1 MKKQFDERIYSSIS
15 LTKLTILAIN
25 EIVGNG
31 EECAY
36 ERVVKECFTLFPKR
50 FSFQRYPEWP
60 DGTRVKIEILRC
72 RDNGWVTGNEKSGF
86 QITLLG
92 KRVAQEVLKDLQQER
107 VKKQRTGQIR
117 DRGDTII
124 KYLKESEP
132 FRRFQQNKE
141 DFNISE
147 GEFRRLLVATFETPP
162 RVLKQNLNYC
172 LDICKQYGENELF
185 KFLKQC
191 EKQKESLLKSY
202 IKSKKNKILK
212 EEKNERKRV

>member
-1 MKKQFDERIYSSIS
+1 MIMKKQFDERIYSSIS

-25 EIVGNG
+25 EIVSNR

-50 FSFQRYPEWP
+50 FSFQRYTEWP

-72 RDNGWVTGNEKSGF
+72 RDNGWVTGNEKNGF

-92 KRVAQEVLKDLQQER
+92 KRAAQEVLKDLQEER

-124 KYLKESEP
+124 KYLKESVS

-185 KFLKQC
+185 EFLKQC
-191 EKQKESLLKSY
+191 EKQKESLLKTY

-212 EEKNERKRV
+212 GGKNE

>member
-25 EIVGNG
+25 EIVSNR

-72 RDNGWVTGNEKSGF
+72 RDNGWVTGNEKNGF

-92 KRVAQEVLKDLQQER
+92 KRAAQEVLKDLQEER

-124 KYLKESEP
+124 KYLKESVS

-185 KFLKQC
+185 EFLKQC
-191 EKQKESLLKSY
+191 EKQKESLLKTY

-212 EEKNERKRV
+212 GGKNE

>member
-25 EIVGNG
+25 EIVSNG

-72 RDNGWVTGNEKSGF
+72 RDNGWVTGNEKNGF

-92 KRVAQEVLKDLQQER
+92 KRAAQEVLKDLQEER

-141 DFNISE
+141 DFDISE

-185 KFLKQC
+185 EFLKQC

-202 IKSKKNKILK
+202 IKSKKNKVLK
-212 EEKNERKRV
+212 GGKNE

>member
-1 MKKQFDERIYSSIS
+1 MKRQFNESIYSSIS
-15 LTKLTILAIN
+15 LTKLTIFAIH
-25 EIVGNG
+25 EITKNG

-50 FSFQRYPEWP
+50 FSFQRYSEWP
-60 DGTRVKIEILRC
+60 DGSRIKIEILRC
-72 RDNGWVTGNEKSGF
+72 RDNGYVTGNEKNGF

-92 KRVAQEVLKDLQQER
+92 KRAAQEVLRELQEGK
-107 VKKQRTGQIR
+107 VKKQRTGQTR

-132 FRRFQQNKE
+132 FRRFQQNRE

-172 LDICKQYGENELF
+172 LDVCKQYGENELF
-185 KFLKQC
+185 EFLKEC
-191 EKQKESLLKSY
+191 ERQKPLLFKAY
-202 IKSKKNKILK
+202 IKRRKK
-212 EEKNERKRV
+212 

>member
-15 LTKLTILAIN
+15 LTKLIILAIN
-25 EIVGNG
+25 EIVSNR

-72 RDNGWVTGNEKSGF
+72 RDNGWVTGNEKNGF

-92 KRVAQEVLKDLQQER
+92 KRAAQEVLKDLQEER

-185 KFLKQC
+185 EFLKQC

-202 IKSKKNKILK
+202 IKSKKNKVLK
-212 EEKNERKRV
+212 GGKNE

>member
-1 MKKQFDERIYSSIS
+1 MKRQFNESIYNSIS
-15 LTKLTILAIN
+15 LTKLTIFAID
-25 EIVGNG
+25 EINNNG

-50 FSFQRYPEWP
+50 FSFQRYSEWP
-60 DGTRVKIEILRC
+60 DGSRIKIEILRC
-72 RDNGWVTGNEKSGF
+72 RDNGYVTGKEKNGF

-92 KRVAQEVLKDLQQER
+92 KRVAQEVLKELQGGK
-107 VKKQRTGQIR
+107 VKKQRIGQSR

-132 FRRFQQNKE
+132 FRRFQQDRQ

-147 GEFRRLLVATFETPP
+147 GEFRRLFVATFETPP

-172 LDICKQYGENELF
+172 LDVCKQYRENELF
-185 KFLKQC
+185 EFLKEC
-191 EKQKESLLKSY
+191 KKQKPLLFKAY
-202 IKSKKNKILK
+202 IKRRKK
-212 EEKNERKRV
+212 

>member
-1 MKKQFDERIYSSIS
+1 MKRQFNESIYSSIS
-15 LTKLTILAIN
+15 LTKLTIFAID
-25 EIVGNG
+25 EINNNG

-50 FSFQRYPEWP
+50 FSFQRYSEWP
-60 DGTRVKIEILRC
+60 DGSRIKIEILRC
-72 RDNGWVTGNEKSGF
+72 RDNGYVTGKEKNGF

-92 KRVAQEVLKDLQQER
+92 KRVAQEVLKELQGGK
-107 VKKQRTGQIR
+107 VKKQRIGQAR

-132 FRRFQQNKE
+132 FRRFQQDRQ

-147 GEFRRLLVATFETPP
+147 GEFRRLFVATFETPP

-172 LDICKQYGENELF
+172 LDVCKQYGENELF
-185 KFLKQC
+185 EFLKEC
-191 EKQKESLLKSY
+191 KRQKPLLFKAY
-202 IKSKKNKILK
+202 IKRRKK
-212 EEKNERKRV
+212 